1 LLFRRL
7 ICPTTSPSPTLSS
20 FDSLDARL
28 PFNLPQPSLIPST
41 TSSFAQSFTMRLSY
55 FLIAPVLA
63 LSASAQILSRDFAI
77 DGCVGLTSFLGVTPA
92 IVGTAQTGLYATESS
107 CAVSPSAFHIATNE
121 SLITSLESMSKPGLL
136 LRLLPWYPC
145 YGHSSLC
152 LFQHRP

>member
-1 LLFRRL
+1 LSIKTERKLLFRRL

-77 DGCVGLTSFLGVTPA
+77 
-92 IVGTAQTGLYATESS
+92 VGTAQTGLYATESS
-107 CAVSPSAFHIATNE
+107 CAVSPSAYHIATNE